1 MLLSMHSDEAGV
13 VAVIGLFLMV
23 IAIVWIGTRY
33 KYKSER
39 LRTIQMA
46 IQAGQL
52 DENTRQ
58 ALREILAPNV
68 LQRSRDGLLVS
79 SGRLLSRLL
88 FVVGW
93 LTMVIGGVL
102 FAGMIVMGGSAQDIE
117 GAGIATAVGF
127 GLVTLPIAMRELD
140 ARRSPA
146 RP

>member
-1 MLLSMHSDEAGV
+1 
-13 VAVIGLFLMV
+13 VAVLGVFVMV
-23 IAIVWIGTRY
+23 ISIVAIGTRY
-33 KYKSER
+33 KYRCER
-39 LRTIQMA
+39 LRTVQMA

-68 LQRSRDGLLVS
+68 LQRSRDGLLAS

-88 FVVGW
+88 FVAGW

-102 FAGMIVMGGSAQDIE
+102 FLGMAVLGGSRDDME
-117 GAGIATAVGF
+117 GTGIATAVGF